1 MSAPFDP
8 PTNFDS
14 KSHVPQWIPPAAPT
28 EDIDYAKLRTVDMS
42 LLDSEDPKVVAQLVE
57 TVKGAIRD
65 DGFLYL
71 ENFGISLEQVGH
83 LCDSRVQTLE
93 LGLTALQLHRQFSIA
108 QYLHRNISEEDKD
121 RLHWDPQSGVYAGYK
136 PPHGWRVS
144 PRLKGWRP
152 RLTSG

>member
-1 MSAPFDP
+1 MDIASLVVWLDGAYMNLDRKTDCPPHHLTPHHLTTSKPHRKIRDHCPQSTRVHHNPLTMSAPFDP

-14 KSHVPQWIPPAAPT
+14 KPHVPQWIPPAPPT

-71 ENFGISLEQVGH
+71 ENFGISLEQVRH
-83 LCDSRVQTLE
+83 IYNSRLW
-93 LGLTALQLHRQFSIA
+93 S
-108 QYLHRNISEEDKD
+108 
-121 RLHWDPQSGVYAGYK
+121 
-136 PPHGWRVS
+136 
-144 PRLKGWRP
+144 
-152 RLTSG
+152 